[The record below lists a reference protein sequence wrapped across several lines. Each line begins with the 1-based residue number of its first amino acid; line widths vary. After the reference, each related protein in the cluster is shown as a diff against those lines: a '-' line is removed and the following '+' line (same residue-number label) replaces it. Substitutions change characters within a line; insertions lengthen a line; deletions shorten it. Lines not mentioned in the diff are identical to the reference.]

1 MPAYETTLFS
11 PPAPLAQV
19 VLRDPQSGRIAPD
32 VPMLI
37 DSGADV
43 TLLPEAALKEM
54 AAQIEPEGYEVMA
67 FDGSTSVSRVVRMD
81 LLFLRRTFKGRFLII
96 DQPWGV
102 LGRNVINHVCLML
115 NGPRLIWDEYA
126 GS

>member
-1 MPAYETTLFS
+1 
-11 PPAPLAQV
+11 
-19 VLRDPQSGRIAPD
+19 
-32 VPMLI
+32 
-37 DSGADV
+37 
-43 TLLPEAALKEM
+43 
-54 AAQIEPEGYEVMA
+54 
-67 FDGSTSVSRVVRMD
+67 VSRVVRMD